1 MRENPAYIPKRG
13 EFFAHDDRGADGD
26 VGDGGEGWGEAR
38 EAEGEDKLV
47 GRWRAD
53 ALAPSGEES
62 VGTRDKG

>member
-13 EFFAHDDRGADGD
+13 EFFAHDDRGADVD
-26 VGDGGEGWGEAR
+26 VGGGGEGCGEAK
-38 EAEGEDKLV
+38 EAEAELV

-62 VGTRDKG
+62 VGSEVKE